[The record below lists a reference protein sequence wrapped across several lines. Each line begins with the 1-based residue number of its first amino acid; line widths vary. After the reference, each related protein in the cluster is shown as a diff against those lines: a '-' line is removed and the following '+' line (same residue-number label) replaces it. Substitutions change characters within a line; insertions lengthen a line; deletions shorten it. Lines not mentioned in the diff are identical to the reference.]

1 MKKEQ
6 VVLMENN
13 QKGIKHTL
21 ETILDLIKKGDI
33 KITLQKIY
41 KNLYYKIKGIDFSMQ
56 SLKELDIQ
64 NPHKAHATICGSSS
78 QETMENILDTIC
90 KLHPSIKQG
99 LFVDIGSGKG
109 RLLHTAY
116 KYGFERYLGVEF
128 SKQLVTISKENF
140 KKLNIFD
147 IEILTI
153 DATIFIPPED
163 TRVLYLLNPF
173 DDVVLTKFLKQVL
186 KYHQNYQHDIYI
198 IYRAPV
204 FKEVFEQFNT
214 IKHLKTVNFHGDIS
228 EIYLLKHQEKIK

>member
-33 KITLQKIY
+33 KVTLQKIY

-90 KLHPSIKQG
+90 KLHPSIRQG

-128 SKQLVTISKENF
+128 SEQLATISKENF

-147 IEILTI
+147 VEILTM
-153 DATIFIPPED
+153 DATTFIPPKD

-186 KYHQNYQHDIYI
+186 KYHHFYQHDIYI

-204 FKEVFEQFNT
+204 FKEVFEKFNT
-214 IKHLKTVNFHGDIS
+214 IKHLKTVDFHGDIS
-228 EIYLLKHQEKIK
+228 EIYLLRQQEKIK